1 MKVKDILKDLIK
13 FNTVNDSE
21 NTEIINYIENSLKT
35 IGFKTE
41 YKSKCLIMS
50 IKNKQNLGFLGH
62 TDTVMAGN
70 DWKTNPFEMK
80 EDKGKL
86 YGLGVCDMKGGIA
99 GILRSS
105 TRNKLEK
112 NEIWNKT
119 IFYL

>member
-1 MKVKDILKDLIK
+1 MNVKDILKSLIS
-13 FNTVNDSE
+13 FNTVND
-21 NTEIINYIENSLKT
+21 NQNKEIINYIKKMLKDK
-35 IGFKTE
+35 GFRTE

-50 IKNKQNLGFLGH
+50 IKDKQNLGFLGH
-62 TDTVMAGN
+62 TDTVMAGS
-70 DWKTNPFEMK
+70 DWSTNPFEMK

-105 TRNKLEK
+105 IRNKLGRIK
-112 NEIWNKT
+112 IWNQT